1 MIQGSQVLAP
11 LSLPLKGHALIEASA
26 GTGKTY
32 TLAMLYLRLILNH
45 GGSSALGEPLLPHNI
60 LVVTFTKAA
69 TQELRDRIRQ
79 RLVEAAAYLRS
90 CIDAE
95 AGLIDKP
102 LTVDP
107 PLYELCAAYTEPAQQ
122 AGAAKRLEMAA
133 EAMDEAAIST
143 IHAWCYRLLSE
154 FSLYYGGAFEQQ
166 LLESETE
173 LLKEISEDFWRL
185 NVLGMNRDALAYM
198 MQRFKS
204 PAALLPEVVRLL
216 PHVTSLP
223 EPVLDLA
230 VYIQEQ
236 QAQKQAMVA
245 GLKAAL
251 RKHLPALK
259 QFFADA
265 RADGLLHLNKLRS
278 NHEAGAFT
286 HLQNYI
292 QSDED
297 TLKSSASLKKLALLD
312 TSIWQQPD
320 SLDLNF
326 APAKCVAEVLA
337 LADQIPN
344 PDATILTYAAHWL
357 QQRLTTSKQQQGL
370 LSNDDLLLKLQQAL
384 SGPSGKQLAAA
395 IQQRF
400 PVALVDEFQDTDPVQ
415 YAIFK
420 DIYQIRQGC
429 PQGGFIMIGDPK
441 QAIYAFRGGDIY
453 TYLQARNHTFGH
465 HYTLTHN
472 YRSDSNLLRAVNGLF
487 AYGDSHAEGAFRFR
501 QTQHNPLP
509 FVPVAA
515 GADKPYQ
522 LYLQGQLH
530 APQTAWLASAEE
542 KDKALADKDYISIQS
557 DATANK
563 IAHLLNL
570 AAVDQAVLQRG
581 DKQQTL
587 QPKDL
592 AILVANQK
600 QAQAVRSALAQRHI
614 ASVYLSDAS
623 SVYTSPMA
631 EDLLILLRAVANP
644 DDDRLLSM
652 ALATQLLGLDVV
664 SLDHLQKDE
673 LAWEQQ
679 LNRFYTYHQIWRTK
693 GVLAMVYQVIFDS
706 QAASRIRSMATG
718 ERLLTDL
725 LHLAELLQ
733 QAAVQLDGEHSL
745 VRHFE
750 TLLDNPD
757 QQDIKQQQRL
767 ESDSNLVQVVTI
779 HKSKGLEYPVVFL
792 PFICL
797 TRAPKETDIP
807 LIYHT
812 DKHQKNVALTAS
824 DDIMTAVKKAHQ
836 AEEIRKLYVALTRA
850 ACCQYLGLGDVK
862 GIAQSGLG
870 NLLML
875 TNKVGEL
882 APTLAALDD
891 HITVQPLP
899 IEEVFQGTNTGANS
913 TKVARQAPD
922 IRLKSWHTASY
933 SSLSF
938 GSQIDTED
946 KSTIEL
952 PDTAQDA
959 ILSEEREANVLTNM
973 VAEQNASESIID
985 NSIDNSVPNIH
996 NLPKGALFGTML
1008 HNILEDCA
1016 ELGFAE
1022 VIQQP
1027 SSRQQILNEHLQPLT
1042 LTPWLKALDSWLVD
1056 LLKMPWQL
1064 QSLNAK
1070 PMQLQALT
1078 VQQLL
1083 VEMEFLVATKGV
1095 DVATMDS
1102 LVCQYTW
1109 SQQSRPQ
1116 AQAQQLNGMLKG
1128 YIDLLLEH
1136 NGQYFVVDWKSNYL
1150 GADASAYS
1158 QDAMAEALLHKRY
1171 DMQYVLY
1178 ILALHRLLRSRLPDY
1193 NYAKHIGGAV
1203 YVFLRGIDN
1212 PDTQGLLLDKP
1223 EQELIE
1229 RLDRLFQGVEEVA

>member
-45 GGSSALGEPLLPHNI
+45 GGSAALGEPLLPHNI

-90 CIDAE
+90 SIEAE

-102 LTVDP
+102 LAVDP
-107 PLYELCAAYTEPAQQ
+107 LLAELCAAYTEPAQQ

-204 PAALLPEVVRLL
+204 PAALLQEVARLL

-230 VYIQEQ
+230 AYIQEQ
-236 QAQKQAMVA
+236 QSQKQAMVA
-245 GLKAAL
+245 DLKAAL
-251 RKHLPALK
+251 TKHLPALK

-286 HLQNYI
+286 HLDNYI

-297 TLKSSASLKKLALLD
+297 ILKPSASLKKLALLD
-312 TSIWQQPD
+312 TSIWQQPE
-320 SLDLNF
+320 SIELQF

-337 LADQIPN
+337 LADHIPN
-344 PDATILTYAAHWL
+344 PDATILIYAAHWL

-384 SGPSGKQLAAA
+384 SGPSGKQLAEA

-415 YAIFK
+415 YTIFK
-420 DIYQIRQGC
+420 HIYQIREGS
-429 PQGGFIMIGDPK
+429 PKGGFIMIGDPK

-472 YRSDSNLLRAVNGLF
+472 YRSDSNLLTAVNGLF
-487 AYGDSHAEGAFRFR
+487 AFGDNHAEGVFRFR
-501 QTQHNPLP
+501 QAQHNPLP
-509 FVPVAA
+509 FAPVAA
-515 GADKPYQ
+515 GSDKPYQ
-522 LYLQGQLH
+522 LYLQGQLQT
-530 APQTAWLASAEE
+530 PQTAWLASAEVAG
-542 KDKALADKDYISIQS
+542 KALADKDYISIQS

-600 QAQAVRSALAQRHI
+600 QARAVRSALARRHI

-631 EDLLILLRAVANP
+631 EDLLILLRAVANS

-664 SLDHLQKDE
+664 ALDHLQKDE

-679 LNRFYTYHQIWRTK
+679 LHRFYQYHQIWRTK

-706 QAASRIRSMATG
+706 QAASKIRSMASG

-733 QAAVQLDGEHSL
+733 QVAMQLDGEHSL

-750 TLLDNPD
+750 TLLDTPD

-797 TRAPKETDIP
+797 TRVPKETDIP

-812 DKHQKNVALTAS
+812 DKHQKNVALKAS

-850 ACCQYLGLGDVK
+850 SCCQFLGLGEVK

-875 TNKVGEL
+875 TNKMGEL
-882 APTLAALDD
+882 APTLAVLDD
-891 HITVQPLP
+891 CIHSQPLP
-899 IEEVFQGTNTGANS
+899 VEEVFKGTNAGANS
-913 TKVARQAPD
+913 TKLVRQAPD
-922 IRLKSWHTASY
+922 ISLKSWHTASY

-946 KSTIEL
+946 KSAIAL

-959 ILSEEREANVLTNM
+959 ILSEERAASM
-973 VAEQNASESIID
+973 VTTMVTDQNASESIID
-985 NSIDNSVPNIH
+985 NSMPNIH

-1016 ELGFAE
+1016 QLGFAE

-1027 SSRQQILNEHLQPLT
+1027 SSRQQILSERLQPLT
-1042 LTPWLKALDSWLVD
+1042 LSPWLEALDSWLVR

-1064 QSLNAK
+1064 AALGAK

-1078 VQQLL
+1078 AQQWL

-1095 DVATMDS
+1095 DVATMDR

-1128 YIDLLLEH
+1128 YIDLLVEH
-1136 NGQYFVVDWKSNYL
+1136 NGQYYVVDWKSNYL

-1178 ILALHRLLRSRLPDY
+1178 ILALHRLLRSRLPGY

-1223 EQELIE
+1223 EQGLIE
-1229 RLDRLFQGVEEVA
+1229 RLDRLFQGVEELA

>member
-90 CIDAE
+90 SIEAE

-107 PLYELCAAYTEPAQQ
+107 LLAELCAAYTEPAQQ

-185 NVLGMNRDALAYM
+185 NVLGINRDALAYM
-198 MQRFKS
+198 MKRFKS
-204 PAALLPEVVRLL
+204 PAALLQEVTRLL

-230 VYIQEQ
+230 AYIQEQ
-236 QAQKQAMVA
+236 QSQKQAMVA
-245 GLKAAL
+245 NLKAAL
-251 RKHLPALK
+251 TKHLPVLK

-286 HLQNYI
+286 HLHNYI
-292 QSDED
+292 KSDED
-297 TLKSSASLKKLALLD
+297 ILKPSASLKKLALLD
-312 TSIWQQPD
+312 TSIWQQPE
-320 SLDLNF
+320 SIDLQF

-357 QQRLTTSKQQQGL
+357 QQRLTSSKQQQGL
-370 LSNDDLLLKLQQAL
+370 LSNDDLLLRLQQAL
-384 SGPSGKQLAAA
+384 SRASGKQLAEA
-395 IQQRF
+395 IRQRF

-420 DIYQIRQGC
+420 DIYQIREGC
-429 PQGGFIMIGDPK
+429 PEGGFIMIGDPK

-472 YRSDSNLLRAVNGLF
+472 YRSDSRLLTAVNGLF
-487 AYGDSHAEGAFRFR
+487 TYGDEHAEGVFRFR
-501 QTQHNPLP
+501 QKHNPLP

-515 GADKPYQ
+515 GSEKPYQ
-522 LYLQGQLH
+522 LYLQGQLQV
-530 APQTAWLASAEE
+530 PQTAWLAAAE
-542 KDKALADKDYISIQS
+542 KPGKALADKDYISIQS
-557 DATANK
+557 DATANE

-570 AAVDQAVLQRG
+570 AAVDQALLHRG
-581 DKQQTL
+581 EQQQTL

-623 SVYTSPMA
+623 SVYTSPIA
-631 EDLLILLRAVANP
+631 EDLLILLRAVAEP

-652 ALATQLLGLDVV
+652 ALATRLLGLDVV
-664 SLDHLQKDE
+664 TLDHLQQDE

-679 LNRFYTYHQIWRTK
+679 LHRFYTYHQIWRSK

-706 QAASRIRSMATG
+706 EAASRIRSMAGG

-797 TRAPKETDIP
+797 TRVPKETDLP

-812 DKHQKNVALTAS
+812 DKHQKNVALKAC

-850 ACCQYLGLGDVK
+850 SCCQYLGLGEVK
-862 GIAQSGLG
+862 NLAQSGLG

-875 TNKVGEL
+875 ANETG
-882 APTLAALDD
+882 ALDNTLPALGD
-891 HITVQPLP
+891 YITRQPLP
-899 IEEVFQGTNTGANS
+899 VEQQFTGVKEAAES
-913 TKVARQAPD
+913 LQTAREAPL
-922 IRLKSWHTASY
+922 IKLQSWHTASY
-933 SSLSF
+933 SSLTFSNQVDPEEA
-938 GSQIDTED
+938 SQD
-946 KSTIEL
+946 L

-959 ILSEEREANVLTNM
+959 ILSEEQQANRLTSIEP
-973 VAEQNASESIID
+973 EQTIKSLVDDTMPS
-985 NSIDNSVPNIH
+985 IH

-1016 ELGFAE
+1016 QLGFAE

-1027 SSRQQILNEHLQPLT
+1027 SSRQQILSERLQPLT
-1042 LTPWLKALDSWLVD
+1042 LTPWLEALDSWLVN

-1064 QSLNAK
+1064 AALGAK

-1078 VQQLL
+1078 AQQLL
-1083 VEMEFLVATKGV
+1083 VEMEFLMATKGV

-1136 NGQYFVVDWKSNYL
+1136 KGKYYVVDWKSNYL
-1150 GADASAYS
+1150 GVDASAYS
-1158 QDAMAEALLHKRY
+1158 QHAMAEALLHKRY

-1223 EQELIE
+1223 EQALIE

>member
-45 GGSSALGEPLLPHNI
+45 GGSAALGEPLLPHNI

-90 CIDAE
+90 CIEAE
-95 AGLIDKP
+95 TGQIDKP
-102 LTVDP
+102 LAVDP
-107 PLYELCAAYTEPAQQ
+107 LLAALCASYTEPAQQ

-198 MQRFKS
+198 MQRFNS
-204 PAALLPEVVRLL
+204 PAALLQEVVRLL
-216 PHVTSLP
+216 PHVASLP

-230 VYIQEQ
+230 AYIQEQ
-236 QAQKQAMVA
+236 QSQKQAMVA
-245 GLKAAL
+245 DLKAAL
-251 RKHLPALK
+251 TKHLPALK

-297 TLKSSASLKKLALLD
+297 ILKPSASLKKLALLD

-320 SLDLNF
+320 SLDRNF
-326 APAKCVAEVLA
+326 APAQCVAEVLA

-357 QQRLTTSKQQQGL
+357 QQRLTSSKQQQGL
-370 LSNDDLLLKLQQAL
+370 LSNDDLLLRLQQAL
-384 SGPSGKQLAAA
+384 SGPSGKQLAEA
-395 IQQRF
+395 IRQRF

-420 DIYQIRQGC
+420 DIYQIREGC
-429 PQGGFIMIGDPK
+429 PEGGFIMIGDPK

-472 YRSDSNLLRAVNGLF
+472 YRSDSRLLTAVNGLF
-487 AYGDSHAEGAFRFR
+487 TYGDEHAEGVFRFR
-501 QTQHNPLP
+501 QKHNPLP

-515 GADKPYQ
+515 GSDKPYQ
-522 LYLQGQLH
+522 LYLQGQLQV
-530 APQTAWLASAEE
+530 PQTAWLAAAE
-542 KDKALADKDYISIQS
+542 KPGKALADKDYISIHS
-557 DATANK
+557 DATANE

-570 AAVDQAVLQRG
+570 AAVDQAVLHRG
-581 DKQQTL
+581 EQQQTL

-623 SVYTSPMA
+623 SVYTSPIA
-631 EDLLILLRAVANP
+631 EDLLILLRAVAEP

-652 ALATQLLGLDVV
+652 ALATRLLGLDVV
-664 SLDHLQKDE
+664 TLDHLQQDE

-679 LNRFYTYHQIWRTK
+679 LHRFYTYHQIWRAK

-706 QAASRIRSMATG
+706 EAASRIRSMASG

-797 TRAPKETDIP
+797 TRLPKNNDIP
-807 LIYHT
+807 LVYHT
-812 DKHQKNVALTAS
+812 DKQQKNVALTAN
-824 DDIMTAVKKAHQ
+824 DDIMNEVNKAHQ

-850 ACCQYLGLGDVK
+850 SCCQYLGLGEVK
-862 GIAQSGLG
+862 NLAQSGLG

-875 TNKVGEL
+875 ANETG
-882 APTLAALDD
+882 ALDNTLPALGD
-891 HITVQPLP
+891 YITRQPLP
-899 IEEVFQGTNTGANS
+899 VEQQFTGVKEAAES
-913 TKVARQAPD
+913 LQTAREAPL
-922 IRLKSWHTASY
+922 IKLQSWHTASY
-933 SSLSF
+933 SSLTFSNQVDPEEAF
-938 GSQIDTED
+938 QD
-946 KSTIEL
+946 L
-952 PDTAQDA
+952 PDTAQEA
-959 ILSEEREANVLTNM
+959 ILSEEQQANRLTSIEP
-973 VAEQNASESIID
+973 EQTTKSLVDDTMPS
-985 NSIDNSVPNIH
+985 IH

-1016 ELGFAE
+1016 ALGFAE

-1027 SSRQQILNEHLQPLT
+1027 SRRQQIVNEHLQPLT
-1042 LTPWLKALDSWLVD
+1042 LSPWLEALDSWLVD

-1064 QSLNAK
+1064 APLGAK
-1070 PMQLQALT
+1070 PMQLQTLDA
-1078 VQQLL
+1078 QQLL
-1083 VEMEFLVATKGV
+1083 VEMEFLVATKTV
-1095 DVATMDS
+1095 DVEVLDS

-1116 AQAQQLNGMLKG
+1116 AQPQQLNGMLKG
-1128 YIDLLLEH
+1128 YIDLLMEH
-1136 NGQYFVVDWKSNYL
+1136 QGQYFVVDWKSNYL

-1158 QDAMAEALLHKRY
+1158 AEAMAESLLHKRY

-1178 ILALHRLLRSRLPDY
+1178 ILALHRLLQSRLPDY
-1193 NYAKHIGGAV
+1193 SYAKHIGGAV

-1212 PDTQGLLLDKP
+1212 PETQGLLLDKP
-1223 EQELIE
+1223 EQALIE
-1229 RLDRLFQGVEEVA
+1229 CLDRLFQGIEEVA